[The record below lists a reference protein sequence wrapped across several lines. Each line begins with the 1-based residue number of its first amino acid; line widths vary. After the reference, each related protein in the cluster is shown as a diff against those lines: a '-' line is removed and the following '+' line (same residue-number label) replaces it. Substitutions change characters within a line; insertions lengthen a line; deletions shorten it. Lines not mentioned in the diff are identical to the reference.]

1 MKEIKLSFDI
11 NLALKQF
18 DVHWI
23 EEQLL
28 HLREE
33 VFLDMLRKILC
44 EIEAIAVERHSQCE
58 VCGEMVVRNG
68 HEFKQIRTLVGA
80 LRYGRIRLRCKRCGE
95 EIYPLDKAIG
105 LEARDG
111 MTLGV
116 RERALWAAVEVSY
129 EKTHQFLAKFT
140 GLEVSRKKIHNLA
153 WEEGERITAW
163 QENRREAVFG
173 KGKSLSEEAREGP
186 EVLYVQVDGTAVNDR
201 ASGEWMECRV
211 GTSFSQRV
219 NISKGRVWLRDKKT
233 YASVEKAD
241 SFGEKFYIECLKQGV
256 ENAGKVYFISD
267 GALWIK
273 KLKEDYFPQAVGV
286 LDIWHLER
294 ELKKALGE
302 EKKEKVEELKL
313 LALQGNAEEIVK
325 RLMKEVPAA
334 DIVKAEKIFQAAEYV
349 TNNVEWIGNIP
360 KVKGYG
366 SGPVEKT
373 VDITVSRR
381 FKKRGMSWYRHGVNP
396 LLQMRLLKLNGEW
409 DIYWDQRKKEGARY
423 AT

>member
-1 MKEIKLSFDI
+1 VKEIKLSFDI
-11 NLALKQF
+11 NLALKQY

-33 VFLDMLRKILC
+33 VFLDMLRKVLR
-44 EIEAIAVERHSQCE
+44 EIEAVAVERYTQCE
-58 VCGEMVVRNG
+58 ECGALLVRNG

-80 LRYGRIRLRCKRCGE
+80 LRYRRIRLRCQRCGE
-95 EIYPLDKAIG
+95 EIYPLDRAIG
-105 LEARDG
+105 LEGREG
-111 MTLGV
+111 MTIGV
-116 RERALWAAVEVSY
+116 KERTLWAAVEVSY
-129 EKTHQFLAKFT
+129 EKTNQFLQKFT
-140 GLEVSRKKIHNLA
+140 GLEVSRNKIHQMA

-163 QENRREAVFG
+163 QERRREAVFG
-173 KGKSLSEEAREGP
+173 KGETLPEEAQEGP
-186 EVLYVQVDGTAVNDR
+186 EVLYIQVDGTAVNDR
-201 ASGEWMECRV
+201 ESGEWMECRV
-211 GTSFSQRV
+211 GTSFSRRV
-219 NISKGRVWLRDKKT
+219 NVSKGRVWLRDKKT
-233 YASVEKAD
+233 YASVETAD

-267 GALWIK
+267 GAIWIK
-273 KLKEDYFPQAVGV
+273 KLKNDYFPQAVGV

-302 EKKEKVEELKL
+302 EKKETVEKLKL
-313 LALQGNAEEIVK
+313 LALEGNAEEIVNC
-325 RLMKEVPAA
+325 LMKEVSA
-334 DIVKAEKIFQAAEYV
+334 DLEKSEKIFQVAEYV
-349 TNNVEWIGNIP
+349 MNNAEWIRNIP

-409 DIYWDQRKKEGARY
+409 ETYWDQRKEEVARY
-423 AT
+423 VA

>member
-11 NLALKQF
+11 NLTLKQH

-33 VFLDMLRKILC
+33 VFLDMLRKILS
-44 EIEAIAVERHSQCE
+44 EIEAVAVDRRSQCE
-58 VCGEMVVRNG
+58 ACGGMLVRNG
-68 HEFKQIRTLVGA
+68 REFKQIRTLVGA
-80 LRYGRIRLRCKRCGE
+80 LRYGRIRLRCKRCGQ

-105 LEARDG
+105 LEVRDG
-111 MTLGV
+111 MTIGV
-116 RERALWAAVEVSY
+116 KERALWAAVEVSY
-129 EKTHQFLAKFT
+129 EKTNQFLEKFT
-140 GLEVSRKKIHNLA
+140 GLEVSRNKIHQMA
-153 WEEGERITAW
+153 WEEGGRIAAW
-163 QENRREAVFG
+163 QDSRREAVFG
-173 KGKSLSEEAREGP
+173 KGKSISEEAREGP

-201 ASGEWMECRV
+201 ESGDWMECRV
-211 GTSFSQRV
+211 GTSFSRRV

-256 ENAGKVYFISD
+256 ENAGRVFFIRD
-267 GALWIK
+267 GAIWIK

-286 LDIWHLER
+286 LDIWHIQR

-302 EKKEKVEELKL
+302 EKKETVEKLKL
-313 LALQGNAEEIVK
+313 LALKGKAEEIVNG
-325 RLMKEVPAA
+325 LMKEVSA
-334 DIVKAEKIFQAAEYV
+334 DIVKSEKIFKVAEYV
-349 TNNVEWIGNIP
+349 MNNAEWIGNIP

-409 DIYWDQRKKEGARY
+409 DTYWNQRKKELAKY
-423 AT
+423 AA

>member
-1 MKEIKLSFDI
+1 VKEIRLSFDI
-11 NLALKQF
+11 NLTLKQY

-28 HLREE
+28 KLREE
-33 VFLDMLRKILC
+33 VFLEMLQKILG
-44 EIEAIAVERHSQCE
+44 EIEVYGLGSETQCE
-58 VCGEMVVRNG
+58 RCGDLLVRNG

-80 LRYGRIRLRCKRCGE
+80 LRYRRIRLRCGRCGDD
-95 EIYPLDKAIG
+95 IYPLDKAIG
-105 LEARDG
+105 LDRDG

-129 EKTHQFLAKFT
+129 EKTHQFLQKFT
-140 GLEVSRKKIHNLA
+140 GLEVSGKKLHQMA

-163 QENRREAVFG
+163 QEDRREAVFG
-173 KGKSLSEEAREGP
+173 QGKSLSEEAREGP

-201 ASGEWMECRV
+201 ESGEWMECRV
-211 GTSFSQRV
+211 GTSFSRRI
-219 NISKGRVWLRDKKT
+219 NISKGRVWLKDKKT

-267 GALWIK
+267 GAVWIK
-273 KLKEDYFPQAVGV
+273 RLKEDYFPQAVGV

-294 ELKKALGE
+294 ELKWALGE
-302 EKKEKVEELKL
+302 EKKERVEELKL
-313 LALQGNAEEIVK
+313 LALDGNADAIVSG
-325 RLMKEVPAA
+325 LMREVSE
-334 DIVKAEKIFQAAEYV
+334 DIIKSEKVLKAAEYV
-349 TNNVEWIGNIP
+349 MNNAEWIRNIP

-381 FKKRGMSWYRHGVNP
+381 FKKRGMSWFRKGVNP
-396 LLQMRLLKLNGEW
+396 LLQLRLLKLNREW
-409 DIYWDQRKKEGARY
+409 DAYWNQRKNEMAHH
-423 AT
+423 AA

>member
-44 EIEAIAVERHSQCE
+44 EIEAVAVERHSQCGG
-58 VCGEMVVRNG
+58 CGEMLVRNG
-68 HEFKQIRTLVGA
+68 HEFKQIRTLVGT

-111 MTLGV
+111 MTIGV
-116 RERALWAAVEVSY
+116 RERTLWAAAEVSY
-129 EKTHQFLAKFT
+129 EKTNQFLAKFT
-140 GLEVSRKKIHNLA
+140 GLEVSRNKIHQMA
-153 WEEGERITAW
+153 WDEGERITAW
-163 QENRREAVFG
+163 QESRREAVFG
-173 KGKSLSEEAREGP
+173 KGESFSEEAREGP

-201 ASGEWMECRV
+201 ESGEWMECRV
-211 GTSFSQRV
+211 GTSFSRRV

-241 SFGEKFYIECLKQGV
+241 AFGEKFYIECLKQGV
-256 ENAGKVYFISD
+256 EKAGTVYFISD
-267 GALWIK
+267 GAQWIK
-273 KLKEDYFPQAVGV
+273 KLKDDYFPQAIGV
-286 LDIWHLER
+286 LDIWHIER
-294 ELKKALGE
+294 ELKYALGE
-302 EKKEKVEELKL
+302 ENKETVANLKL
-313 LALQGNAEEIVK
+313 LALEGKVEEILDQLIAAAQADREKVEKITRAAQYLINNAEWV
-325 RLMKEVPAA
+325 R
-334 DIVKAEKIFQAAEYV
+334 
-349 TNNVEWIGNIP
+349 NIP
-360 KVKGYG
+360 LVKGYG

-409 DIYWDQRKKEGARY
+409 GTYWDQRKEEAARY
-423 AT
+423 AA

>member
-11 NLALKQF
+11 NLALKQH

-28 HLREE
+28 QLREE
-33 VFLDMLRKILC
+33 VFLEMLQMILR
-44 EIEAIAVERHSQCE
+44 EIERYALESQIRCE
-58 VCGEMVVRNG
+58 ECGELLVRNG
-68 HEFKQIRTLVGA
+68 YEIKQIRTLVGA
-80 LRYGRIRLRCKRCGE
+80 LRYRRIRLRCRNCQE
-95 EIYPLDKAIG
+95 DIYPLDKAIG
-105 LEARDG
+105 LDRDG
-111 MTLGV
+111 ITLGV

-129 EKTHQFLAKFT
+129 EKTHQFLQKFT
-140 GLEVSRKKIHNLA
+140 GLEVSRNKIHQMA
-153 WEEGERITAW
+153 WEEGQRITFW
-163 QENRREAVFG
+163 QDSRREAVFG
-173 KGKSLSEEAREGP
+173 KGKSLEEEARDGP

-201 ASGEWMECRV
+201 ESGDWMECRV
-211 GTSFSQRV
+211 GTSFSRRV
-219 NISKGRVWLRDKKT
+219 NVSKNRVWLRDKKT

-241 SFGEKFYIECLKQGV
+241 TFGEKFYIECLKQGV

-273 KLKEDYFPQAVGV
+273 KLKNDYFPQAIGV
-286 LDIWHLER
+286 LDIWHIGR

-302 EKKEKVEELKL
+302 EKKETVERLKL
-313 LALQGNAEEIVK
+313 LALEGKPDEIANC
-325 RLMKEVPAA
+325 LMREVSV
-334 DIVKAEKIFQAAEYV
+334 DIIKSEKILKAAEYV
-349 TNNVEWIGNIP
+349 INNAEWIRNIP

-381 FKKRGMSWYRHGVNP
+381 FKRRGMSWYRHGVNP

-409 DIYWDQRKKEGARY
+409 DTYWNQRKKELVRY
-423 AT
+423 AA

>member
-11 NLALKQF
+11 NLALKQH

-28 HLREE
+28 RLREDI
-33 VFLDMLRKILC
+33 FLDMLRKILK
-44 EIEAIAVERHSQCE
+44 EIEAVALENHVRCE
-58 VCGEMVVRNG
+58 GCEGMFVRNG

-80 LRYGRIRLRCKRCGE
+80 LRYRRIRLRCQSCGK
-95 EIYPLDKAIG
+95 EIYPLDRAIG
-105 LEARDG
+105 LEGKEG

-129 EKTHQFLAKFT
+129 EKTHHFLQKFT
-140 GLEVSRKKIHNLA
+140 GLEVSSKKIHQMA
-153 WEEGERITAW
+153 WEEGERIATW
-163 QENRREAVFG
+163 QEVKRQAVFG
-173 KGKSLSEEAREGP
+173 KGKTPEEEAREGP
-186 EVLYVQVDGTAVNDR
+186 EVLYIQVDGTAVNDR
-201 ASGEWMECRV
+201 ESGEWMECRV
-211 GTSFSQRV
+211 GTSFSRRV

-256 ENAGKVYFISD
+256 EKAGKVYFISD
-267 GALWIK
+267 GAIWIK
-273 KLKEDYFPQAVGV
+273 NLKEDYFPQAVGV

-302 EKKEKVEELKL
+302 EKKETVEKLKS
-313 LALQGNAEEIVK
+313 LALEGNAEEIVK
-325 RLMKEVPAA
+325 GLMKEVSG
-334 DIVKAEKIFQAAEYV
+334 DLEKSEKIFQVAEYV
-349 TNNVEWIGNIP
+349 MNNAEWIRNIP

-409 DIYWDQRKKEGARY
+409 ETYWNQRKEELARY
-423 AT
+423 AN

>member
-1 MKEIKLSFDI
+1 VKEIKLSFDI

-28 HLREE
+28 HLREG

-44 EIEAIAVERHSQCE
+44 EIEAAAVESHNQCE
-58 VCGEMVVRNG
+58 VCGELLVRNG
-68 HEFKQIRTLVGA
+68 QEFKQIRTLVGG

-95 EIYPLDKAIG
+95 EIYPLDRAIG

-111 MTLGV
+111 MTIGV
-116 RERALWAAVEVSY
+116 RERALWAAAEVSY
-129 EKTHQFLAKFT
+129 EKTNQFLAKFT
-140 GLEVSRKKIHNLA
+140 GLEVSRNKIHTLA
-153 WEEGERITAW
+153 WDEGERITAW
-163 QENRREAVFG
+163 QESRREAVFG

-186 EVLYVQVDGTAVNDR
+186 EVLYIQVDGTAVNDR
-201 ASGEWMECRV
+201 ESGEWMECRV
-211 GTSFSQRV
+211 GTSFSRRV
-219 NISKGRVWLRDKKT
+219 NISKGRVWLKDKKT

-256 ENAGKVYFISD
+256 ENARKVYFISD
-267 GALWIK
+267 GAVWIK
-273 KLKEDYFPQAVGV
+273 RLKEDYFPQAVGV

-302 EKKEKVEELKL
+302 EKKETVEKLKL
-313 LALQGNAEEIVK
+313 LALEGDAEGIVK

-334 DIVKAEKIFQAAEYV
+334 DLVKAEKIFQAAEYV

-396 LLQMRLLKLNGEW
+396 LLQLRLLKLNGEW
-409 DIYWDQRKKEGARY
+409 NEYWNERKDEAARY
-423 AT
+423 AA

>member
-11 NLALKQF
+11 KLALKQH

-28 HLREE
+28 DLREE
-33 VFLDMLRKILC
+33 IFLDMLRKILQ
-44 EIEAIAVERHSQCE
+44 EIEAVAVGGQTRCE
-58 VCGEMVVRNG
+58 ECGELLVKNG

-80 LRYGRIRLRCKRCGE
+80 LRYRRIRLRCRGCEKE
-95 EIYPLDKAIG
+95 LYPLDNAIG
-105 LEARDG
+105 LERRDG
-111 MTLGV
+111 MTIGV
-116 RERALWAAVEVSY
+116 RERTLWAAVEVSY
-129 EKTHQFLAKFT
+129 EKTNQFLAKFT
-140 GLEVSRKKIHNLA
+140 GLEVSRNKIHQMA

-163 QENRREAVFG
+163 QERRREAVFG
-173 KGKSLSEEAREGP
+173 KGESSSEEAREGP
-186 EVLYVQVDGTAVNDR
+186 KVLYVQVDGTAVNDR
-201 ASGEWMECRV
+201 ESGEWMECRV
-211 GTSFSQRV
+211 GTSFSRRV
-219 NISKGRVWLRDKKT
+219 NVSKGRVWLRDKKT

-267 GALWIK
+267 GAIWIK
-273 KLKEDYFPQAVGV
+273 KLKGDYFPQAVGV
-286 LDIWHLER
+286 LDVWHLER

-302 EKKEKVEELKL
+302 EKKETVEKLKS
-313 LALQGNAEEIVK
+313 LALEGDAEEIVN
-325 RLMKEVPAA
+325 RLMKEVSV
-334 DIVKAEKIFQAAEYV
+334 DILKSEKIFQTAEYV
-349 TNNVEWIGNIP
+349 MNNAEWIRNIP
-360 KVKGYG
+360 EVKGYG

-409 DIYWDQRKKEGARY
+409 ETYWDQRKEEVARY
-423 AT
+423 AA